1 VSAACAYL
9 GRLPAYLQ
17 QLEMESNGKHVD
29 LAGRRVTC
37 QTAPVIWG
45 QPGTNGQHAF
55 YQALHQGTKLVPAEL
70 IGFWQPVEP
79 LGRHHDLL
87 MANMLAP
94 AEALALGRHEDSLA
108 EAGSPAEQIPH
119 RVCEGNHPTTAIL
132 LDRLTPENL
141 GKLIAPYEHRVFIEG
156 TIWGIDSFDQ
166 WGVELGKILAY
177 NIEPELET
185 GEAPDLSHDSSTT
198 ALIRRYRTK
207 LVRAN

>member
-1 VSAACAYL
+1 MSAACAYL

-17 QLEMESNGKHVD
+17 QLELESNGKHVD

-55 YQALHQGTKLVPAEL
+55 YQALHQGTKLVLAEL

-87 MANMLAP
+87 MANMFAP
-94 AEALALGRHEDSLA
+94 AEALAFGRHEDSLA

-132 LDRLTPENL
+132 LDGLTPENSASRSLSSSTGLHRGRHL
-141 GKLIAPYEHRVFIEG
+141 GDRLLRPV
-156 TIWGIDSFDQ
+156 
-166 WGVELGKILAY
+166 GVELGKILATTSSRSWK
-177 NIEPELET
+177 PERHPT
-185 GEAPDLSHDSSTT
+185 SPTT
-198 ALIRRYRTK
+198 APPLP
-207 LVRAN
+207 